1 MRLVRIESLALQGAL
16 FVTLGGYFVSDIERF
31 MLQHDAGSLT
41 ESIADALAQRIICG
55 ELTGGHPLR
64 EVAITQ
70 EYQVSRS
77 SVREALLLLQRRYL
91 VDIYPRRGAQVRV
104 LTAQNVQDLYDLSS
118 ELYIL
123 LGTLLAQRWQTQAQ
137 LLPFVEVRRAMQT
150 SVENN
155 DIASFI
161 KHCFAII
168 EVAAPIVNNPYVQ
181 QALVN
186 IIPAVART
194 YYLAFKQRSAE
205 MEQFILIFD
214 QLLVAVQGRK
224 VDDIRPLLQAYAQKN
239 RQLVL
244 NALAR
249 EH

>member
-1 MRLVRIESLALQGAL
+1 
-16 FVTLGGYFVSDIERF
+16 
-31 MLQHDAGSLT
+31 MLQYDAGGLT

-55 ELTGGHPLR
+55 ELAGGCALR

-91 VDIYPRRGAQVRV
+91 VDIYPRRGAQVRI

-123 LGTLLAQRWQTQAQ
+123 QGTLLTQRWQTQGQ
-137 LLPFVEVRRAMQT
+137 LLPFLDLRRAMQV
-150 SVENN
+150 SVQNN
-155 DIASFI
+155 DIESFI
-161 KHCFAII
+161 KHCFAIV
-168 EVAAPIVNNPYVQ
+168 ELAAPIVNNPYLQ
-181 QALVN
+181 QALLN
-186 IIPAVART
+186 IIPAVGRT

-205 MEQFILIFD
+205 MGQLTRIFD
-214 QLLVAVQGRK
+214 QLLVAVQRRK

-239 RQLVL
+239 CQLVL
-244 NALAR
+244 NAISS

>member
-1 MRLVRIESLALQGAL
+1 
-16 FVTLGGYFVSDIERF
+16 
-31 MLQHDAGSLT
+31 MLQYVAGGLT

-55 ELTGGHPLR
+55 ELAGGCALR

-91 VDIYPRRGAQVRV
+91 VDIYPRRGAQVRI

-123 LGTLLAQRWQTQAQ
+123 QGTLLTQRWQTQGQ
-137 LLPFVEVRRAMQT
+137 LLPFLDLRRAMQV
-150 SVENN
+150 SVQNN
-155 DIASFI
+155 DIESFI
-161 KHCFAII
+161 KHCFAIV
-168 EVAAPIVNNPYVQ
+168 ELAAPIVNNPYLQ
-181 QALVN
+181 QALLN
-186 IIPAVART
+186 IIPAVGRT

-205 MEQFILIFD
+205 MGQLTRIFD
-214 QLLVAVQGRK
+214 QLLVAVQRRK

-239 RQLVL
+239 CQLVL
-244 NALAR
+244 NAISS

>member
-1 MRLVRIESLALQGAL
+1 
-16 FVTLGGYFVSDIERF
+16 
-31 MLQHDAGSLT
+31 MLQYDVGGLT
-41 ESIADALAQRIICG
+41 ESIANALAQRIICG
-55 ELTGGHPLR
+55 ELTGGYPLR

-70 EYQVSRS
+70 EYHVSRS

-123 LGTLLAQRWQTQAQ
+123 LGTLLTQRWQTQGQ
-137 LLPFVEVRRAMQT
+137 LLPFVEVRRAMQF
-150 SVENN
+150 SVQNN

-161 KHCFAII
+161 KQCFAIV
-168 EVAAPIVNNPYVQ
+168 EVAAPIVNNPYLQ
-181 QALVN
+181 QALIN
-186 IIPAVART
+186 IIPAVGRT
-194 YYLAFKQRSAE
+194 YHLAFKQRSAE
-205 MEQFILIFD
+205 MGQFTRIFD

-239 RQLVL
+239 CQLVL
-244 NALAR
+244 NALPR

>member
-1 MRLVRIESLALQGAL
+1 
-16 FVTLGGYFVSDIERF
+16 
-31 MLQHDAGSLT
+31 MLQYDAGGLT

-55 ELTGGHPLR
+55 ELAGGCALR

-91 VDIYPRRGAQVRV
+91 VDIYPRRGAQVRI

-123 LGTLLAQRWQTQAQ
+123 QGTLLTQRWQTQGQ
-137 LLPFVEVRRAMQT
+137 LLPFLDLRRAMQV
-150 SVENN
+150 SVQNN
-155 DIASFI
+155 DIESFI
-161 KHCFAII
+161 KHCFAIV
-168 EVAAPIVNNPYVQ
+168 ELAAPIVNNPYLQ
-181 QALVN
+181 QALLN
-186 IIPAVART
+186 IIPAVGRT
-194 YYLAFKQRSAE
+194 YHLAFKQRSAE
-205 MEQFILIFD
+205 MGQLTQIFD

-239 RQLVL
+239 CQLVL
-244 NALAR
+244 NAISS